1 MQKGIS
7 SNKRTE
13 EACNEMKITE
23 ATKSKEHV
31 KLIILGY
38 YNKTGSIII
47 RRSFSLCILLM
58 NSDESCIN
66 L

>member
-7 SNKRTE
+7 PNKRTE
-13 EACNEMKITE
+13 ETYNEIKITE
-23 ATKSKEHV
+23 ATKYKGYV

-58 NSDESCIN
+58 ISEESCII
-66 L
+66 

>member
-1 MQKGIS
+1 MQKDIS

-13 EACNEMKITE
+13 ETCNEIKITE
-23 ATKSKEHV
+23 ATKGYF

-58 NSDESCIN
+58 ISDESCIN
-66 L
+66 I